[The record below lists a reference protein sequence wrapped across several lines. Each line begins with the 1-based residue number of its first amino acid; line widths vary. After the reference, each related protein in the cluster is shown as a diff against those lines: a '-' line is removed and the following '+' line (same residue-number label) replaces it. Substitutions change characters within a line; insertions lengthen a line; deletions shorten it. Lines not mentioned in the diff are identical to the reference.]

1 VPSVDMQ
8 QRRRAM
14 RTAGAASATAVL
26 VAGLMAALPCT
37 ADPET
42 ESAEPVVCFLEVDFD
57 DRATWAS
64 QGSSLH
70 PTDLDVIR
78 LLEPYEADRVTRAR
92 VAHLLLDP
100 GPTPRDALA
109 RELLA
114 FVLNVRH
121 RLVSTR
127 AYVELP
133 DRTLVSVHAVID
145 TCLEAWAEGS
155 DAQRTALTS
164 ALAELNGSDRVRVSG
179 AMGCAQAP

>member
-1 VPSVDMQ
+1 
-8 QRRRAM
+8 M

-26 VAGLMAALPCT
+26 VAGLVAALPSMAESEPEV
-37 ADPET
+37 AD
-42 ESAEPVVCFLEVDFD
+42 PVVCFLDVDFD
-57 DRATWAS
+57 DRAAWAS

-78 LLEPYEADRVTRAR
+78 LLEPYRSDAVTRAHVSR
-92 VAHLLLDP
+92 LLLEP
-100 GPTPRDALA
+100 GSAARDRLA

-121 RLVSTR
+121 QLVSTR

-145 TCLEAWAEGS
+145 TSLDAWTDGS

-164 ALAELNGSDRVRVSG
+164 ALAELNESDHVRVSSVT
-179 AMGCAQAP
+179 GCAQAP